1 MATVLVNLWRAARQ
15 RTKKIPDFEYR
26 LEMVRAD
33 LGTDAPAAAGLT
45 SMAAPLH
52 ESHEKDDVWRNLET
66 LVLLDEFLKEIYSI
80 LQATRVPYFY
90 NTSNIEILTNS
101 DEFQLSH
108 ISETSRRTRY
118 CRATWG
124 ARVHS

>member
-1 MATVLVNLWRAARQ
+1 MATVLVSLWRAARQ

-33 LGTDAPAAAGLT
+33 LGTDAPAVGGVT

-52 ESHEKDDVWRNLET
+52 ESHEKDDAWRNLET

-80 LQATRVPYFY
+80 LQANRVPNFY
-90 NTSNIEILTNS
+90 NT
-101 DEFQLSH
+101 
-108 ISETSRRTRY
+108 
-118 CRATWG
+118 
-124 ARVHS
+124 